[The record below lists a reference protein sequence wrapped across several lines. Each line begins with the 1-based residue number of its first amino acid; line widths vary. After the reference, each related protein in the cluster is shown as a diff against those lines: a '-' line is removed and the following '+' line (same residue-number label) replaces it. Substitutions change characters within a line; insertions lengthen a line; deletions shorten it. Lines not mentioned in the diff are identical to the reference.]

1 MKATSSATVQP
12 RWGRRELQSG
22 YPGSC
27 RIEVKVVSR
36 NTARQDRRPAAPGST
51 AVAASARIA
60 TPEATRLPY
69 RRTYFPAQ
77 RLHAER
83 DEPESEAD
91 YVVLNDPPLG
101 APGTGLSPEFPD

>member
-1 MKATSSATVQP
+1 M
-12 RWGRRELQSG
+12 
-22 YPGSC
+22 
-27 RIEVKVVSR
+27 
-36 NTARQDRRPAAPGST
+36 
-51 AVAASARIA
+51 
-60 TPEATRLPY
+60 PY